1 MCGIIG
7 VSGISDAA
15 RLTYLGLY
23 ALQHRGQESA
33 GIVAVDRAGN
43 ARAHRGMGLVSEN
56 FDDATLDRLPGD
68 VAVGHTRYS
77 TTGSTVLANAQP
89 CSVNTRCGTLA
100 IAHNGNLT
108 NATELKRE
116 LVEKGAIFT
125 TSSDTEVLVHLI
137 ARSDADTVE
146 GQIRDA
152 LEQVE
157 GAYSLVIAAG
167 RTLYAVVDSRGFRPL
182 VLGRLGTGMVVASE
196 TCALDLVGASMACEL
211 EPGDFVRI
219 DDGRVTEL
227 PRLSPRPV
235 SRCVFELVYF
245 ARPDST
251 VFGESVDRV
260 RRELGRQLA
269 REQPATGDV
278 VFSVPDSSNA
288 MALGFSEVSGIK
300 LEYGLIRN
308 HYVGR
313 TFINPTQ
320 NHRVEKVKI
329 KFNPVRDVIHGKSCV
344 VVDDSLV
351 RGNTSRSLVQMIRA
365 AGAREVHLRLASPP
379 ITGPCHY
386 GIDTPTREELIA
398 SSHSIEEIR
407 EFLGVDSLGYLSLD
421 GMLARRGR
429 ATPDSATPAF
439 PASTPRRSR
448 RIWCSCG
455 TRPRSSP
462 RRHERAL
469 HPAAGLLL
477 RAGAGRRDLRHE
489 GDPRRQGRG
498 ARRDDHHRHPRPTR
512 LHHRQQPL
520 PPLSRKQPVPQ
531 AAPGGGREHPPAAG
545 DAPPASISATGTTRC
560 WSRCAPARRSRCRA

>member
-7 VSGISDAA
+7 VSGIPDAA
-15 RLTYLGLY
+15 RLAYLGLY

-33 GIVAVDRAGN
+33 GIVVIDRDVTS
-43 ARAHRGMGLVSEN
+43 RAHRGMGLVSEN
-56 FDDATLDRLPGD
+56 FDDAALDQLPGD

-77 TTGSTVLANAQP
+77 TTGSTVIANAQP
-89 CSVNTRCGTLA
+89 CSVNTRCGPLA

-108 NATELKRE
+108 NAAELKRE

-125 TSSDTEVLVHLI
+125 SSSDTEVLVHLI
-137 ARSDADTVE
+137 ARSEAETVE

-157 GAYSLVIAAG
+157 GAYSLVITAG
-167 RTLYAVVDSRGFRPL
+167 RSLYAVVDSRGFRPL
-182 VLGRLGTGMVVASE
+182 VLGRLGSGMVVASE
-196 TCALDLVGASMACEL
+196 TCALDLVGATMACEL
-211 EPGDFVRI
+211 EPGDFVQI
-219 DDGRVTEL
+219 EEGRVIEL

-245 ARPDST
+245 ARPDSS

-288 MALGFSEVSGIK
+288 MALGFSEESGIK
-300 LEYGLIRN
+300 LEHGLIRN

-329 KFNPVRDVIHGKSCV
+329 KFNPVRDVIYGKSCV

-386 GIDTPTREELIA
+386 GIDTPTR
-398 SSHSIEEIR
+398 
-407 EFLGVDSLGYLSLD
+407 
-421 GMLARRGR
+421 
-429 ATPDSATPAF
+429 
-439 PASTPRRSR
+439 
-448 RIWCSCG
+448 
-455 TRPRSSP
+455 
-462 RRHERAL
+462 
-469 HPAAGLLL
+469 
-477 RAGAGRRDLRHE
+477 
-489 GDPRRQGRG
+489 
-498 ARRDDHHRHPRPTR
+498 
-512 LHHRQQPL
+512 
-520 PPLSRKQPVPQ
+520 
-531 AAPGGGREHPPAAG
+531 
-545 DAPPASISATGTTRC
+545 
-560 WSRCAPARRSRCRA
+560 